1 MSEIK
6 PEFKHVLMPVRV
18 ILKRSVSNNKWI
30 DHTWSVV
37 DVLPGSGNNDSTIKP
52 IFEDKKNDKYDLFKV
67 NGSLEIPVQISI
79 LLKKKKYDAVIAV
92 GCIIKGK
99 TDHYEFIAN
108 AITNSLL
115 AISIEKRVPVS
126 NTVLT
131 CTTLKQASDRS
142 SKKLNRAKE
151 AVLAAL
157 SVLNN

>member
-1 MSEIK
+1 MSKKYKFLIVASNFYPKITNGLLSGAISELK
-6 PEFKHVLMPVRV
+6 KH
-18 ILKRSVSNNKWI
+18 KCN
-30 DHTWSVV
+30 
-37 DVLPGSGNNDSTIKP
+37 
-52 IFEDKKNDKYDLFKV
+52 YDLYNV

-79 LLKKKKYDAVIAV
+79 LLKKKKYDAVIAI

-115 AISIEKRVPVS
+115 SISVDKRIPVS

-131 CTTLKQASDRS
+131 CTTLAQAQDRS

>member
-1 MSEIK
+1 MSKQYKFLIVASTFYPKITNGLLSGAINELK
-6 PEFKHVLMPVRV
+6 KH
-18 ILKRSVSNNKWI
+18 K
-30 DHTWSVV
+30 
-37 DVLPGSGNNDSTIKP
+37 
-52 IFEDKKNDKYDLFKV
+52 FKYDLFEV

-79 LLKKKKYDAVIAV
+79 LLSKKKYDAVIAI

-115 AISIEKRVPVS
+115 TISVDKRIPVS

-131 CTTLKQASDRS
+131 CTTLKQAYERS
-142 SKKLNRAKE
+142 SRKLNRARE

>member
-1 MSEIK
+1 MSKQYKFLIVASTFYPKITNGLLNGAINELK
-6 PEFKHVLMPVRV
+6 KH
-18 ILKRSVSNNKWI
+18 K
-30 DHTWSVV
+30 
-37 DVLPGSGNNDSTIKP
+37 
-52 IFEDKKNDKYDLFKV
+52 FKYDLFEV

-79 LLKKKKYDAVIAV
+79 LLRKKKYDAVIAI

-115 AISIEKRVPVS
+115 SISVDKRIPVS
-126 NTVLT
+126 NTILT
-131 CTTLKQASDRS
+131 CTNLKQAYERS
-142 SKKLNRAKE
+142 SRKLNRARE

>member
-1 MSEIK
+1 MSKKYKFLIVASTFYPKITDGLLDGAISE
-6 PEFKHVLMPVRV
+6 
-18 ILKRSVSNNKWI
+18 LKKY
-30 DHTWSVV
+30 
-37 DVLPGSGNNDSTIKP
+37 K
-52 IFEDKKNDKYDLFKV
+52 FKYDLFRV

-79 LLKKKKYDAVIAV
+79 LLNKKKYDAVIAV

-99 TDHYEFIAN
+99 TDHYEFIAS

-115 AISIEKRVPVS
+115 SISVEKKIPVS

-131 CTTLKQASDRS
+131 CTSLKQAIDRS

-151 AVLAAL
+151 AVAAAL